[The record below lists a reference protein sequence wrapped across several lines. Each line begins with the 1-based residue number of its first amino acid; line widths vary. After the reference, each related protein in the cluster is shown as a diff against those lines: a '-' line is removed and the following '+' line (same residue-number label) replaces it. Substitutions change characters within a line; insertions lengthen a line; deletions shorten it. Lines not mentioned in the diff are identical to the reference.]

1 MRSAR
6 WIFLIAGI
14 YGVLVLVPGFFLETR
29 FGASE
34 PPAVTHPEFYH
45 GFFGSALVWQLAFFV
60 IASDPVRYR
69 PLMLVSVLEKLS
81 FLATCLALYATG
93 RLAAGGPLLG
103 SLIDGVWMVLF
114 VIAWRQTRTRA

>member
-6 WIFLIAGI
+6 WIFLIAGL
-14 YGVLVLVPGFFLETR
+14 YDVLVLVPGCFPEAQFR
-29 FGASE
+29 ASE
-34 PPAVTHPEFYH
+34 LPAVTHPEVYDGFY
-45 GFFGSALVWQLAFFV
+45 GSALVWQLASFT
-60 IASDPVRYR
+60 IASDPLRYR

-81 FLATCLALYATG
+81 FLVACLARYATS

-114 VIAWRQTRTRA
+114 FQVWRSTRTRA